1 MGETPV
7 NWLLQ
12 CPGGSDLR
20 EISSCTWQVVLEME
34 VGEHYGRANREQ
46 SSCPILTEQLQ
57 QHREL
62 GWDLTHSRVF
72 SGELRL

>member
-1 MGETPV
+1 MYTWSAGAG
-7 NWLLQ
+7 LL
-12 CPGGSDLR
+12 PGW
-20 EISSCTWQVVLEME
+20 EE
-34 VGEHYGRANREQ
+34 VGEHYRRANREQ